1 MLVRERRAV
10 KLVSVVDVY
19 SWLVMFWLWS
29 VVVLKQVDVLLLGLS
44 RLFLHSTDLAL
55 FNPLTPTVATWVQL

>member
-19 SWLVMFWLWS
+19 SWLVMFWLCFGCRP
-29 VVVLKQVDVLLLGLS
+29 KAS
-44 RLFLHSTDLAL
+44 RCLVIRFESIVPSFHR
-55 FNPLTPTVATWVQL
+55 PRTV